1 MVTATN
7 SHHDGLLGILTETDI
22 SRVTLALKSKTL
34 RSVYEYLQII
44 FYSSKRNNQ
53 HNFLDPALMRVRD
66 IFTPNPTVID
76 KDADLAET
84 AKIMVRQ
91 SISGIPIIE
100 SPREKKS
107 IINPLESFP
116 K

>member
-1 MVTATN
+1 
-7 SHHDGLLGILTETDI
+7 
-22 SRVTLALKSKTL
+22 
-34 RSVYEYLQII
+34 
-44 FYSSKRNNQ
+44 
-53 HNFLDPALMRVRD
+53 MRVRD